1 MLIPSHAWYTTSL
14 KLCYTTLQDN
24 VQSQEAD
31 LGLKHEGT
39 VQLKGFDVTV
49 GLYLTSSLL
58 YPYKVPEVRL
68 ANVHGSYF
76 TNSLLA
82 DIEADVNCNAP
93 LWDRDDPLPA
103 QLSCLVQ
110 HLAAEV

>member
-1 MLIPSHAWYTTSL
+1 MCLA
-14 KLCYTTLQDN
+14 TLQDN
-24 VQSQEAD
+24 MQPQETA
-31 LGLKHEGT
+31 LTWKHEGV
-39 VQLKGFDVTV
+39 VQLKGFDVAV
-49 GLYLTSSLL
+49 RLYLTSSLL

-68 ANVHGSYF
+68 ANAHGTYF

-93 LWDRDDPLPA
+93 LWDQDDPLPA

-110 HLAAEV
+110 HLAAEA